1 MEKDEARFEAMQ
13 MNLNE
18 SQTIAIKNLSSKLE
32 RLEHN
37 FEELVEDFVAHVN
50 EEEDDDDDDKGFK
63 GQTVKLSGVGRFKL

>member
-18 SQTIAIKNLSSKLE
+18 SNTIAIKNLSSKLE

-37 FEELVEDFVAHVN
+37 FEELVEDFVEHCN
-50 EEEDDDDDDKGFK
+50 EDDDDDDTDVFK
-63 GQTVKLSGVGRFKL
+63 GKEVKLSGVGRFKL

>member
-1 MEKDEARFEAMQ
+1 MEKDDARFQAMQ

-37 FEELVEDFVAHVN
+37 FEELVEDFVEHCN
-50 EEEDDDDDDKGFK
+50 EEDDDDDGKEFK
-63 GQTVKLSGVGRFKL
+63 SQTVKLSGIGRFKI

>member
-18 SQTIAIKNLSSKLE
+18 SNTIAIKNLSSKLE

-37 FEELVEDFVAHVN
+37 FEELVEDFVEHVN
-50 EEEDDDDDDKGFK
+50 SDDDDDTDVFK
-63 GQTVKLSGVGRFKL
+63 GKEVKLSGVGRFKL

>member
-1 MEKDEARFEAMQ
+1 MEKDEARIEAMQ

-37 FEELVEDFVAHVN
+37 FEELVEDFVEHCN
-50 EEEDDDDDDKGFK
+50 EEDDADDTDVFK
-63 GQTVKLSGVGRFKL
+63 GKAVRLSGVGRFKL

>member
-1 MEKDEARFEAMQ
+1 MEKDEARFQAMQ

-50 EEEDDDDDDKGFK
+50 EEDDDDDTDVFK
-63 GQTVKLSGVGRFKL
+63 GKEVRLSGVGRFKL

>member
-37 FEELVEDFVAHVN
+37 FEELVEDFVEHCN
-50 EEEDDDDDDKGFK
+50 EEDDDDDTDVFK
-63 GQTVKLSGVGRFKL
+63 GKEVRLSGVGRFKL

>member
-1 MEKDEARFEAMQ
+1 MEKDEARFQAMQ

-37 FEELVEDFVAHVN
+37 FEELVEDFVEHCN
-50 EEEDDDDDDKGFK
+50 EEEDDDDDKGFK
-63 GQTVKLSGVGRFKL
+63 SQTVKLSGVGRFKI

>member
-18 SQTIAIKNLSSKLE
+18 SNTIAIKNLSSKLE

-37 FEELVEDFVAHVN
+37 FEELVEDFVEHCN
-50 EEEDDDDDDKGFK
+50 EDDDDDEPFK
-63 GQTVKLSGVGRFKL
+63 GKEVKLSGVGRFKL

>member
-18 SQTIAIKNLSSKLE
+18 SNTIAIKNLSSKLE

-37 FEELVEDFVAHVN
+37 FEELLEDFVEHCN
-50 EEEDDDDDDKGFK
+50 EEDDEDGKVFK

>member
-18 SQTIAIKNLSSKLE
+18 SNTIAIKNLSSKLE

-37 FEELVEDFVAHVN
+37 FEELVEDFVEHCN
-50 EEEDDDDDDKGFK
+50 DEDDDDGTDVFK
-63 GQTVKLSGVGRFKL
+63 GKEVKLSGVGRFKL